1 MAKGRKKIDTN
12 NVSAGDAMVNRV
24 VRFNNKNGRAVVGSY
39 DAAATTNDNRR
50 HWLAAD
56 NLSADAAL
64 NPMIRR
70 VIVSRARYE
79 VANNG
84 YGGGIVNTL
93 ANHTVGT
100 GPRLQLTGG
109 DRKANQRI
117 EQRFMKW
124 SRATGL
130 AQTLKLLRI
139 AKAVAGEGF
148 AVIASNPGINDEH
161 KLSLVLYETD
171 QVAADTFTLDTFIDT
186 YGNGQVKELDGV
198 QFDQYG
204 NPSLYKI
211 HRVHPGETG
220 ALAADNSKTIM
231 EVKARY
237 VIHYANIQRPGQH
250 RGISEFAPVLETLA
264 NLRRYMRAVLLAAE
278 TGANISFLMYTESP
292 ASDTGEAAKINANEI
307 YEFEANAGVS
317 LPAGWKASQLK
328 AEQPTLNHIEYVHG
342 KVNEIAR
349 PFHMPLNIALANS
362 SGYNYASGRMDHQ
375 TYFKGVRIEQ
385 NYMEVTA
392 VDPAFNEWVIEDKIL
407 YPEDYKDPFTGH
419 QYFWDGTEHVDP
431 LKEANAQDTRL
442 KNGSTNHA
450 IEFGKEGRDWEIEI
464 AQTYTEKMRL
474 LEYDI
479 DFVKQRQQ
487 LLKEAGITL
496 EEFLAATSKNP
507 LANNLTIIEE

>member
-1 MAKGRKKIDTN
+1 MASRRKNTATN
-12 NVSAGDAMVNRV
+12 TNLPVQVNRV
-24 VRFNNKNGRAVVGSY
+24 VRFNNARNGRNVVGSF
-39 DAAATTNDNRR
+39 DAAETTTDNRR
-50 HWLAAD
+50 HWAAAD
-56 NLSADAAL
+56 CLSADAAL

-109 DRKANQRI
+109 DRKACQRI

-124 SRATGL
+124 SRATNFAL
-130 AQTLKLLRI
+130 TLKLLRI
-139 AKAVAGEGF
+139 AKAVPGEGF
-148 AVIASNPGINDEH
+148 AVIANNPGINDEH

-171 QVAADTFTLDTFIDT
+171 QVAADTFTLDSFIDT
-186 YGNGQVKELDGV
+186 YDNGQVKELDGI
-198 QFDQYG
+198 QFDSFG
-204 NPSLYKI
+204 NPTLYKI
-211 HRVHPGETG
+211 HRIHPGETG
-220 ALAADNSKTIM
+220 AFAVDSKKTVM
-231 EVKARY
+231 EVPARY

-250 RGISEFAPVLETLA
+250 RGISELATVLETMA

-278 TGANISFLMYTESP
+278 TGANISFLMYTEAP
-292 ASDTGEAAKINANEI
+292 ADGEAVKIGANEI

-328 AEQPTLNHIEYVHG
+328 PEQPTLNHIEYVHG

-375 TYFKGVRIEQ
+375 TYFKGIKIEQ
-385 NYMEVTA
+385 NYMECVA
-392 VDPAFNEWVIEDKIL
+392 VDPVLNEWILEDQIL

-442 KNGSTNHA
+442 NNGSTNHA
-450 IEFGKEGRDWEIEI
+450 IEYGKEGRDWEIEL
-464 AQTYTEKMRL
+464 AQIHTENLRI

-479 DFVKQRQQ
+479 EFVKQRNA
-487 LLKEAGITL
+487 LLKKAGVSL
-496 EEFLAATSKNP
+496 EELLAATQKKASSNQ
-507 LANNLTIIEE
+507 LTIIEEK